1 MKKKSSLLLLTLSGV
16 LLSGC
21 VDTSST
27 SSTPESGGQE
37 VSPVSRVIR
46 KLGNHA
52 LAFKTTYEEYYDYG
66 EGFGDEPDYSSYDTL
81 HLPHSIAWNSSFW
94 KSSVGCTI

>member
-21 VDTSST
+21 VDTSS

-37 VSPVSRVIR
+37 VRPVSRVIR

-52 LAFKTTYEEYYDYG
+52 LAFKTTYEEYNDYG
-66 EGFGDEPDYSSYDTL
+66 EGFGDACFRQRGRG
-81 HLPHSIAWNSSFW
+81 I
-94 KSSVGCTI
+94 CTQPG